1 MLYFPT
7 WRTSRKLH
15 VYNLFVTSKPRKSFL
30 FSRSFH
36 ALSTLFPRSF
46 HALSTLFPRS
56 FHVLSTL
63 FPSCFRPL
71 SAFSPRSFHSLK
83 VMFSKV
89 FSTRI
94 RPSDCVLPWKVKNRI
109 QQERNTFWLV
119 ETLLWYE
126 CQSQQTINS
135 RNNSFRIME
144 FYRPR
149 KKTSPN
155 WVLCNFSIFQSKIGF
170 PLELKTAVSQI
181 APWVHLHDGMATTG
195 RTSAAWILRGGADT
209 EAPGQRVLTT
219 VISGCRSML
228 AAKRWC
234 TE

>member
-1 MLYFPT
+1 MFTIYLLLPNPENRF
-7 WRTSRKLH
+7 
-15 VYNLFVTSKPRKSFL
+15 
-30 FSRSFH
+30 SFH

-46 HALSTLFPRS
+46 HALSKLFPPS
-56 FHVLSTL
+56 FRVLSAL
-63 FPSCFRPL
+63 FPLLKSNVFRP
-71 SAFSPRSFHSLK
+71 F
-83 VMFSKV
+83 
-89 FSTRI
+89 
-94 RPSDCVLPWKVKNRI
+94 DCVLPWQVKNRN
-109 QQERNTFWLV
+109 QQERNTFWLL
-119 ETLLWYE
+119 EKLLWYE

-135 RNNSFRIME
+135 RNNSFRMME

-155 WVLCNFSIFQSKIGF
+155 CVLCNFSIFQSKIGF

-209 EAPGQRVLTT
+209 EVPGQRVLTT